1 MPNALFF
8 EAVIATLFSISK
20 NFLNSSTTINP
31 TRVPKM
37 PDSLGI
43 PGKFFMGTKKK
54 TKNKPL
60 HTHTQKQMLPALTE
74 REEQELLMVE
84 RE

>member
-37 PDSLGI
+37 PDYLGI
-43 PGKFFMGTKKK
+43 PGKFFTGIKKKKKK
-54 TKNKPL
+54 THCIHTHKNKCS
-60 HTHTQKQMLPALTE
+60 LPSLKE
-74 REEQELLMVE
+74 KNRSF
-84 RE
+84 